1 MVVWPVQVESAQGR
15 PSGFIIALECHGRAP
30 NTFLHSFKRTA
41 DTDREAKRPRRCN
54 QNRIE
59 SDLKQMTMEGWG
71 KKERERPRKR
81 QTPNY
86 EKQADGSQS
95 GGGWVDGGNR

>member
-71 KKERERPRKR
+71 KKERE
-81 QTPNY
+81 
-86 EKQADGSQS
+86 SQERDRLLTMKNKLMVPKAGV
-95 GGGWVDGGNR
+95 GG